1 MKPFLLT
8 IVVLLIA
15 ENLCGQ
21 EIQTHKSVFPGGISV
36 EGGLGLYSIRDEYI
50 SHEKYSGTLECI
62 TISWSRFH
70 EKHGFR
76 VTLDLRR
83 ADEIENNNI
92 TGNAKQALFRQ
103 DYIYPIGA
111 FQLISKK
118 VFAYIGPTME
128 IFLYYL
134 EYDFA
139 HNNRVDADA
148 NGSLFSMGCISEFIW
163 VIKKELQVES
173 AIRLS
178 LVSIGA
184 KSFDENRYDDSA
196 PKLFTLISAMN
207 SSVDVAFRYYL
218 MKSVSVKA
226 GYNFQLDRINAW
238 DPFISSSDNLSA
250 GVTYHF

>member
-1 MKPFLLT
+1 MKTFLIT
-8 IVVLLIA
+8 IAVLLIA
-15 ENLCGQ
+15 ENLFGQ
-21 EIQTHKSVFPGGISV
+21 EMQTLKSVFPGGISV
-36 EGGLGLYSIRDEYI
+36 EGGLGLYSVRDEYI
-50 SHEKYSGTLECI
+50 SQEKYSGTLECI

-92 TGNAKQALFRQ
+92 TGNAKQVVFRQ
-103 DYIYPIGA
+103 DYVYPIGE
-111 FQLISKK
+111 FSLLSRE
-118 VFAYIGPTME
+118 VFAYIGPTSE

-139 HNNRVDADA
+139 HHNRVDADA
-148 NGSLFSMGCISEFIW
+148 EGSFFSLGCISEFIW
-163 VIKKELQVES
+163 VIKPELQVEG
-173 AIRLS
+173 AIHLS

-184 KSFDENRYDDSA
+184 KSFDENRYNDSA

-218 MKSVSVKA
+218 MKSLSVKA